1 MCAAAHLGI
10 RRGNEPP
17 LRGMQA
23 LQEQH
28 ARQAAQLQ
36 EALTR
41 LHARGELLEPGAAA
55 EGRMDK
61 PGILAP

>member
-1 MCAAAHLGI
+1 M
-10 RRGNEPP
+10 
-17 LRGMQA
+17 RGMQA